1 MGKIK
6 KRAGFTLIEVIV
18 ALGIFLIVVLALLSG
33 YAFYY
38 KSVRDLRYQTVGEN
52 LAQLQLEDLRNI
64 GIAPLGSILRDGAR
78 FPMSYDCPN
87 YPPAEI
93 IENPDGTFN
102 YYFYKREKLA
112 PITYD
117 NLPNWNDLDDPRNL
131 EDSGIYPLEVEV
143 YNIISKTWEPKTFG
157 NWDKF
162 KPVFESV
169 QSELASITY
178 EEINEIKYP
187 VYSSGKRDSDF
198 IVEGLTSVPSDPV
211 LPGSIIVAPSANQIG
226 KYDLIIEKWTFPLY
240 KKEIKIEDLNPE
252 IPKEQLTK
260 KLYMVSVTVFWTVN
274 GIEKSVTVN
283 QEVGFEGQEP

>member
-52 LAQLQLEDLRNI
+52 LTQLQLEDLRNI
-64 GIAPLGSILRDGAR
+64 GIASLGSILRDGAR

-87 YPPAEI
+87 YPPTELFY
-93 IENPDGTFN
+93 NSDGTIEWLSYN
-102 YYFYKREKLA
+102 RPE
-112 PITYD
+112 ITKQIGKGVLDGSD
-117 NLPNWNDLDDPRNL
+117 NLPNWANL
-131 EDSGIYPLEVEV
+131 PVVEL
-143 YNIISKTWEPKTFG
+143 IPSEPELGELKK
-157 NWDKF
+157 N
-162 KPVFESV
+162 
-169 QSELASITY
+169 LASVTY
-178 EEINEIKYP
+178 NEDNNAVIYD
-187 VYSSGKRDSDF
+187 SGKRDSDF

>member
-52 LAQLQLEDLRNI
+52 LTQLQLEDLRNI
-64 GIAPLGSILRDGAR
+64 GIASLGSILRDGAR

-87 YPPAEI
+87 YPPAELFYNRDS
-93 IENPDGTFN
+93 IEIQWFSYERTDRTKQIGKGVLDGS
-102 YYFYKREKLA
+102 
-112 PITYD
+112 D
-117 NLPNWNDLDDPRNL
+117 NLPNWANPP
-131 EDSGIYPLEVEV
+131 GVEP
-143 YNIISKTWEPKTFG
+143 IPSEPELGELKK
-157 NWDKF
+157 N
-162 KPVFESV
+162 
-169 QSELASITY
+169 LASVTY
-178 EEINEIKYP
+178 NEVNNAVIYD
-187 VYSSGKRDSDF
+187 SGKRDSDF
-198 IVEGLTSVPSDPV
+198 IVEGLNSIPSDLV
-211 LPGSIIVAPSANQIG
+211 LPPSIKIEG
-226 KYDLIIEKWTFPLY
+226 DDLIIEKWTFPLY

-274 GIEKSVTVN
+274 GVEKSVTVN